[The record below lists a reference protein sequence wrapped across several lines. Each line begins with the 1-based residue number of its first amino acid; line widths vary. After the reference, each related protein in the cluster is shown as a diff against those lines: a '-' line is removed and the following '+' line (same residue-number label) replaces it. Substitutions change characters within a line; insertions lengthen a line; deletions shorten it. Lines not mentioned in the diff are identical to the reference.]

1 MIDGR
6 CRTTMTPAAAAAVR
20 TTQNDE
26 DVDGR
31 YRTTFPLCRTT
42 LCLLHSSSAV
52 ELRHFCIRFLPS
64 IPFFTSP
71 PLATSTGSSATFT
84 QSTTISSTATVSSV
98 HHRVLRHL
106 HRHAMHCCLSA
117 GFSVGNVAGRIIHMH
132 DVDNRPRLYR
142 TSMRHDPP
150 RGAARAMLSFTS
162 VLSRWSHPAE
172 RRASIRYTL
181 PPTRNPPPTSS
192 R

>member
-1 MIDGR
+1 
-6 CRTTMTPAAAAAVR
+6 MTPAAAAAVR

-84 QSTTISSTATVSSV
+84 AT
-98 HHRVLRHL
+98 L
-106 HRHAMHCCLSA
+106 CT
-117 GFSVGNVAGRIIHMH
+117 VAFQ
-132 DVDNRPRLYR
+132 LAFQLA
-142 TSMRHDPP
+142 TS
-150 RGAARAMLSFTS
+150 L
-162 VLSRWSHPAE
+162 AE
-172 RRASIRYTL
+172 
-181 PPTRNPPPTSS
+181 
-192 R
+192 